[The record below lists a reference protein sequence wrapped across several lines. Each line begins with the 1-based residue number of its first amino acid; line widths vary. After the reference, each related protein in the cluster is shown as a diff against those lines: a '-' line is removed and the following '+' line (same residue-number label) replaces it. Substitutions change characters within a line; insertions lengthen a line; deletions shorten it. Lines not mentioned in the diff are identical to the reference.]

1 MKHLLSRVL
10 ALVVTLS
17 ISMGSS
23 AMYTGN
29 DLLQSCADED
39 NEYKFALCAAYIQ
52 GAEEGHRLTSMLN
65 KQDSFYCIPE
75 KATHGQTAKVVSKY
89 LKNHPEK
96 LHETAIGLVY
106 LALNGAFPCEAGQ

>member
-1 MKHLLSRVL
+1 MKHSLSRVL

-23 AMYTGN
+23 AMYTGS
-29 DLLQSCADED
+29 DLLNWCDED
-39 NEYKFALCAAYIQ
+39 NEYIFALCSAYIQ

-106 LALNGAFPCEAGQ
+106 LALNGAFPCEDGQ

>member
-1 MKHLLSRVL
+1 MKHLLGRVL
-10 ALVVTLS
+10 TLVVTLS

-23 AMYTGN
+23 AMSTGN
-29 DLLQSCADED
+29 DLLLACADED

-52 GAEEGHRLTSMLN
+52 GAEVGHRVTSMLN
-65 KQDSFYCIPE
+65 KQDSLYCLPE

-106 LALNGAFPCEAGQ
+106 IALRSAFPCEAGQ